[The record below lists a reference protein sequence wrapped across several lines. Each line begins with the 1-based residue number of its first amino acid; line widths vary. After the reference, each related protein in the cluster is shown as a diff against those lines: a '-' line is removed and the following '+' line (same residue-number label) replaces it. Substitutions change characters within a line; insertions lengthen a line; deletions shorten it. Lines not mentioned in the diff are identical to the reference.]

1 MDKKAII
8 TISQRAK
15 QKLLENLTIEQ
26 LIVFGSQ
33 VTGKAK
39 QYSDIDIAVISNDFG
54 KDYWEEEKQVSQIV
68 KSIDSRFE
76 VHVFNPGDFSNT
88 LDPLVSEIHKFG
100 VTV

>member
-1 MDKKAII
+1 MDQNTII
-8 TISQRAK
+8 AISQKAK
-15 QKLLENLTIEQ
+15 QKLLENLTIDQ

-39 QYSDIDIAVISNDFG
+39 PYSDIDIAVISNEFG

-68 KSIDSRFE
+68 KSIDNRFE
-76 VHVFNPGDFSNT
+76 VHVFNHEDFSNT
-88 LDPLVSEIHKFG
+88 LDPLVSEIQKFG